1 MIEAIVY
8 QKFICMVSIFSL
20 VCNWITASPSDALG
34 AGTTYYVD
42 STGEMTGITAQVRT
56 LRGDR

>member
-8 QKFICMVSIFSL
+8 QKVYLYGFYLFL
-20 VCNWITASPSDALG
+20 GLQLITASPSDAL

>member
-20 VCNWITASPSDALG
+20 VCNWITASPSDALAPEPLIMWTVQG
-34 AGTTYYVD
+34 
-42 STGEMTGITAQVRT
+42 R
-56 LRGDR
+56 